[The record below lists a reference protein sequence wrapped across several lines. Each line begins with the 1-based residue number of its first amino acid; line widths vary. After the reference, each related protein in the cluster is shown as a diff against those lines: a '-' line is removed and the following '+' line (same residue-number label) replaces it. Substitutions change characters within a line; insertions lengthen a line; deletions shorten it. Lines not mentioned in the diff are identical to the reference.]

1 MPTLIPV
8 ILQIFTEEYI
18 KHSGLLLAMLPTLE
32 IIPDRRRKLGLT
44 QSQLAGL
51 ACVSQSYIAKLE
63 AGNIEPSYIKVKAI
77 FEALDRLE
85 QKKQVAAAF
94 LMTRSVISVQKTAT
108 VQEAIGIMKQTG
120 FSQLPILDGEMPV
133 GAISEGNIL
142 DHMLT
147 VKGETPARF
156 ISEIM
161 DAPFP
166 LVAEDAPVSLLTSL
180 LKFYAAVLVQRK
192 GVLVGIITKADLL
205 GVIS

>member
-1 MPTLIPV
+1 
-8 ILQIFTEEYI
+8 
-18 KHSGLLLAMLPTLE
+18 MLPALE
-32 IIPDRRRKLGLT
+32 IILDRRRKLGLT

-51 ACVSQSYIAKLE
+51 AGVSQSYIAKLE

-85 QKKQVAAAF
+85 QKKQVAASV
-94 LMTRSVISVQKTAT
+94 LMTRNVISVQKTCT
-108 VQEAIGIMKQTG
+108 VQDVIGIMKQTG
-120 FSQLPILDGEMPV
+120 FSQLPILEGEMPV
-133 GAISEGNIL
+133 GAISEGTIL

-147 VKGETPARF
+147 AKGETSVRF
-156 ISEIM
+156 IAEIM
-161 DAPFP
+161 DEPFP
-166 LVAEDAPVSLLTSL
+166 LVAEDAPVSLLSSL

>member
-1 MPTLIPV
+1 
-8 ILQIFTEEYI
+8 
-18 KHSGLLLAMLPTLE
+18 MLPALE

-44 QSQLAGL
+44 QIQLAGL
-51 ACVSQSYIAKLE
+51 AGVSQSYIAKLE

-85 QKKQVAAAF
+85 QKKQVAASL
-94 LMTRSVISVQKTAT
+94 LMTRNVISAQKTST
-108 VQEAIGIMKQTG
+108 VQDVIGIMKQTG

-133 GAISEGNIL
+133 GAISEGTIL
-142 DHMLT
+142 DHMLIA
-147 VKGETPARF
+147 KGETSVRLIA
-156 ISEIM
+156 EIM
-161 DAPFP
+161 DEPFP
-166 LVAEDAPVSLLTSL
+166 LVAEDAPVSLLSSL